1 MKKLSDYLVVT
12 LITIFISSLTS
23 EIKAQQPDCNTKLSN
38 QLINQSKESISLPKR
53 TPRGDLLEYIHL
65 YELICPW
72 KVERDFNNDGT
83 RDWAGIIYREDQYQ
97 LAAFISTQDGFQLQI
112 IKKYKAF
119 PLNTF
124 LKAASVRDVKIQTQN
139 QMRAYPFQYAL
150 VETKIN
156 QVSNIYSWNK
166 GKLAFFNQYANNID
180 VRKIRAERDKMYD

>member
-12 LITIFISSLTS
+12 LIAIFISTPAL
-23 EIKAQQPDCNTKLSN
+23 EVKAQQPDCNTKLSS
-38 QLINQSKESISLPKR
+38 QLISQSKEPISLPKR

-72 KVERDFNNDGT
+72 RVERDFNSDGKS
-83 RDWAGIIYREDQYQ
+83 DWAGIVYRENQYQ
-97 LAAFISTQDGFQLQI
+97 LAAFISTRDAFQLQI
-112 IKKYKAF
+112 IKTYKAF

-124 LKAASVRDVKIQTQN
+124 LKAASVRDVKVQTEN

-150 VETKIN
+150 VETKIK

-166 GKLAFFNQYANNID
+166 GKLTLFNQYANKID
-180 VRKIRAERDKMYD
+180 VKKIRAERDKMY